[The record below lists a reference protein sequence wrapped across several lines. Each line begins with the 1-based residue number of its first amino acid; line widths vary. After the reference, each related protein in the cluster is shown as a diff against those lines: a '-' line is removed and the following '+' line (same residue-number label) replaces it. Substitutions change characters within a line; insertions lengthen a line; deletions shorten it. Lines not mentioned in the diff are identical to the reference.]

1 MKLKLNRNLALYEA
15 GDIVEV
21 EAVDGVPVNGYWRKR
36 LKDVRGVAMTI
47 CTLPTTTTSG
57 ECPCTT
63 TAPGSSFFAWTV
75 SRPA

>member
-36 LKDVRGVAMTI
+36 LKDSQFDNCVEIIEEKKVVRKKNSKDGKSEV
-47 CTLPTTTTSG
+47 LNDSQ
-57 ECPCTT
+57 
-63 TAPGSSFFAWTV
+63 
-75 SRPA
+75 

>member
-36 LKDVRGVAMTI
+36 LKDSQFDNCVEIIEEKKVVRKKNAKDKKSEV
-47 CTLPTTTTSG
+47 LNDSQ
-57 ECPCTT
+57 
-63 TAPGSSFFAWTV
+63 
-75 SRPA
+75 